1 MGNCSKTPARRCN
14 EYPLPGTHTLVVG
27 RKRLDLHQVRR
38 TTGGGRQ
45 LLKSASPMI
54 GTNLSHYRILE
65 QIGEG
70 GMGVVYRAEDDR
82 LGRQVAVKVLAPHL
96 ASDEASRARFLVEAR
111 AASALDHRNVC
122 VIHDI
127 GETSTG
133 QLFMV
138 MPFYQ
143 GLSLRERLQAGPMPP
158 GEAIAVASDIATGLA
173 RAHAAGIVHRD
184 IKPGNV
190 VLTRD
195 GEVKILDFG
204 IAKLN
209 REQDITRSGMVVG
222 TLYYLAPEQ
231 FGGGDIDARADVWA
245 LGVLLFECL
254 TGQLPFRGHGQAET
268 MHAILQR
275 PPKLELV
282 SDRAGADVAEVV
294 RRCLAKSAEE
304 RPRDGREVAELLAT
318 LQGAPAPVTEEITLQ
333 PGPTQA
339 FLTPQRARLTATPSV
354 PALTTPGRSS
364 SGLRS
369 LGTGFGFVGRDEE
382 LGRLRRLATAVLEDG
397 VRVALICGEAGRGK
411 TTLVGACARELE
423 SQAGWLAVAAN
434 CSPQAEAAE
443 PFQPFREALG
453 RLIGEVDDD
462 APGRSEATKAP
473 ETLAS
478 RFLPVLLGEARG
490 LLGTFLSPSQLAAR
504 LRSGSGADLRLLTEL
519 EAIDGRTTGEVNP
532 ALARSEIFEA
542 YARVLSEAAKHRPL
556 LLVLEDLHWADPGS
570 ASLLAHLSRALT
582 GSAVLIVGT
591 FRREELAL
599 ESGGD
604 RHPFETVANDLVL
617 HFGDI
622 EIDLDQGDPR
632 AFVDALLDHE
642 PNDIGDSFRREL
654 VERTGGLPLFATEVL
669 RTLRDDGFVVRREDG
684 AWVLAGTIQW
694 SKVPRRV
701 EAVVAERIG
710 RLPTG
715 LRQVLTT
722 AAIEGEEL
730 TAELVALVAGRPE
743 RDVVRELSTEAGR
756 RYRIVIATGV
766 RRLGERRL
774 SLYRFRHSHFAKY
787 LVDRL
792 DPVERCVLHEEV
804 AQGLEQLWG
813 PRSNEIATRLAHH
826 YLEAELP
833 ERALPFLVEAA
844 RRAARLSAHEDA
856 LRLTGR
862 AERELRSMDLP
873 AAESNPR
880 LFEILTVAAPSVIA
894 THGFASSQVEQ
905 HYLRW
910 RELSGRLTQAPD
922 VLVLWGLYAFSTV
935 RGDIEPA
942 LPLARQMVERA
953 RSVGE
958 PEHTLQAAYCLGATQ
973 LLRGDLAEAQE
984 ALDLARGMDH
994 ADTGRLCQLFAMD
1007 SRLPASVYAAM
1018 VRWLRGDEVGSR
1030 RLLADTLAQARGAE
1044 HALTTSTTLFLCGL
1058 ASALWR
1064 DWDAVAA
1071 AGADMHDLIARF
1083 GLFQQ
1088 PEAGVLTALAAAGR
1102 DSSPAAC
1109 ERLAAAID
1117 RFRIEGSRVFLPY
1130 LLAQQGALERACAAP
1145 SEVARTLDRARTIVE
1160 ATGERFWLAEIERL
1174 SALVDQAPGTSA
1186 DRTRERLEAA
1196 ATLARHQGAA
1206 QLATR
1211 IEAEPVG

>member
-1 MGNCSKTPARRCN
+1 
-14 EYPLPGTHTLVVG
+14 
-27 RKRLDLHQVRR
+27 
-38 TTGGGRQ
+38 
-45 LLKSASPMI
+45 MI
-54 GTNLSHYRILE
+54 GTTLSHYRILE

-127 GETSTG
+127 GETAAG

-143 GLSLRERLQAGPMPP
+143 GLSLRERLQAGPLPTR
-158 GEAIAVASDIATGLA
+158 EAIAVASDIAAGLA
-173 RAHAAGIVHRD
+173 RAHSAGIVHRD

-190 VLTRD
+190 VLTLD
-195 GEVKILDFG
+195 GEAKILDFG

-209 REQDITRSGMVVG
+209 RDQDITRSGMVVG

-231 FGGGDIDARADVWA
+231 FGGGEVDARADVWA
-245 LGVLLFECL
+245 LGVVLFECL
-254 TGQLPFRGHGQAET
+254 TGELPFRGHGQAET
-268 MHAILQR
+268 MHAIIQR
-275 PPKLELV
+275 PPRLELV
-282 SDRAGADVAEVV
+282 SDRAGAEVAEVV
-294 RRCLAKSAEE
+294 RRCLSKSAEE
-304 RPRDGREVAELLAT
+304 RPRDGREVGALLAT
-318 LQGAPAPVTEEITLQ
+318 LSGAPAPVTEEIALH

-339 FLTPQRARLTATPSV
+339 FLTPQRSRPTSAPPPS
-354 PALTTPGRSS
+354 ALTTPGRSS

-369 LGTGFGFVGRDEE
+369 LGTGFGFVGRDDE
-382 LGRLRRLATAVLEDG
+382 LERLRLLATAAYEDG
-397 VRVALICGEAGRGK
+397 VRVALVCGEAGRGK
-411 TTLVGACARELE
+411 TTLVGALARDLE
-423 SQAGWLAVAAN
+423 VQAGWMTVAAN

-443 PFQPFREALG
+443 PFQPFRDALG
-453 RLIGEVDDD
+453 RLIGEVGDE
-462 APGRSEATKAP
+462 PSGRSEAAKAP
-473 ETLAS
+473 ETLAA

-490 LLGTFLSPSQLAAR
+490 LLGTFLSPSHLAAR
-504 LRSGSGADLRLLTEL
+504 ARSAPGADIRLLTEL
-519 EAIDGRTTGEVNP
+519 EAIDSRNTAEVNP
-532 ALARSEIFEA
+532 ALARSEIFDA
-542 YARVLSEAAKHRPL
+542 YSRVLCEAAKHRPL
-556 LLVLEDLHWADPGS
+556 LLVIEDLHWADPGS

-599 ESGGD
+599 ESGGE

-710 RLPTG
+710 RLPAG

-743 RDVVRELSTEAGR
+743 REVVRELSTEAGR
-756 RYRIVIATGV
+756 RYRIVLATGV

-813 PRSNEIATRLAHH
+813 ARSNEIAARLAHH

-833 ERALPFLVEAA
+833 ERALPFLVEAS

-856 LRLTGR
+856 LRLTAR
-862 AERELRSMDLP
+862 AERELRSMELP
-873 AAESNPR
+873 PAEANAR

-894 THGFASSQVEQ
+894 THGFASAQVEQ
-905 HYLRW
+905 HYVRW
-910 RELSGRLTQAPD
+910 RELSGRLAQAPD

-942 LPLARQMVERA
+942 LPLARQMMERA
-953 RSVGE
+953 RSAGE
-958 PEHTLQAAYCLGATQ
+958 PEHVLQASYCLGATL
-973 LLRGDLAEAQE
+973 LLRGELAEAQE
-984 ALDLARGMDH
+984 ALDRARGLDQ
-994 ADTGRLCQLFAMD
+994 ADTARICQLFAMD
-1007 SRLPASVYAAM
+1007 SRLPASIYAAM
-1018 VRWLRGDEVGSR
+1018 VRWLRGDETGSR
-1030 RLLADTLAQARGAE
+1030 SLIAETLVRARSAE
-1044 HALTTSTTLFLCGL
+1044 HALTTSTTLFLGGL

-1071 AGADMHDLIARF
+1071 AAADMHELITRF

-1102 DSSPAAC
+1102 DPSPAAC

-1117 RFRIEGSRVFLPY
+1117 RFRVEGSRVFLPY
-1130 LLAQQGALERACAAP
+1130 LLAQQCALELEIAAP
-1145 SEVARTLDRARTIVE
+1145 SELSRTLDRARSIVE

-1174 SALVDQAPGTSA
+1174 SALADQASGTPEE
-1186 DRTRERLEAA
+1186 RTRERLEAA
-1196 ATLARHQGAA
+1196 AALARQQGAT
-1206 QLATR
+1206 QLSTR
-1211 IEAEPVG
+1211 IESSLIA